1 MIGVRRVLSLAAV
14 CCASALALQAQG
26 TATAGGDPHV
36 VSPEVLPIEAFIPV
50 DDMLLLPEQLALA
63 STPEEARNRTQA
75 HVIDYRLRLGAWD
88 AGVIPYE
95 IAAAFSAVE
104 RQRILDSLARWA
116 RVAPLTFVARTTQSA
131 YLNITRDS
139 ALPNQASPCFS
150 NVGQVRRGAV
160 VRTNLGDTCSSSSHT
175 VAHELGHALGLWH
188 EHQRS
193 DRDSYLTVDLTNVPD
208 NARSNFSIMSGLP
221 LIGPYDFG
229 SIMHYRA
236 NAFAIDTS
244 RPTIVPHAP
253 FQSWAASMGTM
264 PEPSGTDHEAVA
276 FLYNAQLRES
286 TIRTPTEAV
295 RTRFDRAELL
305 LVMERL
311 HAFYMS
317 RYGLQRPQG
326 LSIGGKPDFLGIAQ
340 WIFDVYLAARSSGFS
355 AEGGFDIVIAAIT
368 QSDEWRAKNPG
379 RSSLTPASF
388 RGVISFNRDE
398 FLEVL
403 NRLDRYYAAPD
414 GLQRV
419 DGLSIAGGP
428 DFPGIAAWIFDIYLS
443 ERLVGTS
450 PTAAWVLTE
459 NAIRNTDEWR
469 RKH

>member
-1 MIGVRRVLSLAAV
+1 MVRPGRLAAFAAA
-14 CCASALALQAQG
+14 CCMSALVLRAQAPLSSG
-26 TATAGGDPHV
+26 PDPHLPAPDQPPPMTAFV
-36 VSPEVLPIEAFIPV
+36 VV
-50 DDMLLLPEQLALA
+50 DDMWLWPEQLASA
-63 STPEEARNRTQA
+63 TETGFRTQA
-75 HVIDYRLRLGAWD
+75 HVIDYRQRLGAWD
-88 AGVIPYE
+88 AGVIPYQ
-95 IAAAFSAVE
+95 IASDFTAVE
-104 RQRILDSLARWA
+104 RQRIVDNLTRWT
-116 RVAPLTFVARTTQSA
+116 RVAPLTVLERTTQSA
-131 YLNITRDS
+131 YLNITRDPPQ
-139 ALPNQASPCFS
+139 ANQASACFS
-150 NVGQVRRGAV
+150 NVGQARRGLI
-160 VRTNLGDTCSSSSHT
+160 VRTNLGQTCASSVHT

-193 DRDSYLTVDLTNVPD
+193 DRDSYLTIDLTNVPE
-208 NARSNFSIMSGLP
+208 NARSNFGLMTGIP

-229 SIMHYRA
+229 SIMHYRR
-236 NAFAIDTS
+236 NAFAIDAS
-244 RPTIVPHAP
+244 RPTLVPHAP
-253 FQSWAASMGTM
+253 FQSWAATMGTL
-264 PEPSGTDHEAVA
+264 PDPSETDHQALA
-276 FLYNAQLRES
+276 FLYDAQLRES
-286 TIRTPTEAV
+286 TIRVPTEAV

-355 AEGGFDIVIAAIT
+355 VEGAFDIVLAAVT

-379 RSSLTPASF
+379 RTALTPASF

-403 NRLDRYYAAPD
+403 NRLDRFYAAPE
-414 GLQRV
+414 GLQRP

-428 DFPGIAAWIFDIYLS
+428 DFLGIAAWIFDVYLS
-443 ERLVGTS
+443 ERLLGTS

-459 NAIRNTDEWR
+459 NAIRRTEEWR
-469 RKH
+469 NKH